1 MERVLNAL
9 SIDVEE
15 YFQVTAFNGQ
25 APLDQW
31 DSYQARVHRAT
42 EKILSILEEHGTKAT
57 FFIVGWVAR
66 KHPGIVKVIQRQGHE
81 IACHSYAH
89 REISEQSLEVFRKD
103 LRLARSILE
112 DITGERVSGYRA
124 PTFSITTDTLWALDV
139 LIEEGFRY
147 DSSVFPIRHDRYG
160 MPKAERFPNVICR
173 NNGYELLEFPMSTV
187 RVMGMNLPF
196 AGGGYMR
203 LLPPGIISR
212 AIGRINR
219 GGQPAIVYVHPWEFD
234 PDQPRIRASRTTSFR
249 HYHNIGTMTSKF
261 ERLLTRHEFAPVWEV
276 LKRCRPTVSS
286 AAEAEAD
293 RAGAAM

>member
-234 PDQPRIRASRTTSFR
+234 PDQPRIRASRTTS
-249 HYHNIGTMTSKF
+249 
-261 ERLLTRHEFAPVWEV
+261 EP
-276 LKRCRPTVSS
+276 
-286 AAEAEAD
+286 
-293 RAGAAM
+293 